1 MAEPPSEIVDLLV
14 ENHRQFRAFLASR
27 VGNHADA
34 DDILQSAFLKA
45 VDKGDSI
52 RNEESVVAWFY
63 RLLRNA
69 LADHH
74 RHRAAEGRALTR
86 FGGREIPTERPE
98 PEVEKAVCQ
107 CVLALLPTLRED
119 YADLLRRVDLE
130 GQPIEQVAAR
140 TGLTRN
146 HTRVKLFRAR
156 RALRQRLAESC
167 GTCLEHGCLDC
178 TCKHDSPHTH

>member
-1 MAEPPSEIVDLLV
+1 MAEPPEIVDLLV

-27 VGNHADA
+27 VGNDADA

-52 RNEESVVAWFY
+52 RSEERVVAWFY

-69 LADHH
+69 LTDHH

-86 FGGREIPTERPE
+86 FAGREIPTEPPE
-98 PEVEKAVCQ
+98 SDIEKAVCQ

-119 YADLLRRVDLE
+119 YADLLQRVDLE
-130 GQPIEQVAAR
+130 GQPIGQVAAR

-146 HTRVKLFRAR
+146 HARVKLFRAR
-156 RALRQRLAESC
+156 RALREQLAKSC
-167 GTCLEHGCLDC
+167 GSCTEHGCLDC
-178 TCKHDSPHTH
+178 TCKHDSHHTH